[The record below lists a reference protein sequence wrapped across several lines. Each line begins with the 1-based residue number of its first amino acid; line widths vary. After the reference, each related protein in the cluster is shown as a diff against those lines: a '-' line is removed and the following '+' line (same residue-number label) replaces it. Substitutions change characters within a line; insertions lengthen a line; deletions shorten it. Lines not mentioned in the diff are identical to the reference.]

1 MPAITARASHHDI
14 KARVIAEGCAPPAHY
29 VIIFVAARLHKV
41 AQRLEH
47 AEARKRHAAVR
58 LIGKPRHLCVARGE
72 TGKSCGW

>member
-1 MPAITARASHHDI
+1 MPAIMARASHHDI

-47 AEARKRHAAVR
+47 AEARERHAAVR
-58 LIGKPRHLCVARGE
+58 LIGKARHLWRCAR
-72 TGKSCGW
+72 